1 MLKFNAS
8 NLEELQE
15 EVKTRAHEVAIAIV
29 TSVILGLEKGVDHV
43 EVGSVAG
50 GGLSIG
56 VKRSDFLN
64 ALQLNLECCQE
75 AEEYE
80 LCAKAVDWMAKLSA

>member
-1 MLKFNAS
+1 MLKFNAK

-15 EVKTRAHEVAIAIV
+15 EVKARSHEVAIAIV
-29 TSVILGLEKGVDHV
+29 SAVCLALEKDVDHV
-43 EVGSVAG
+43 EIGSVAE

-56 VKRSDFLN
+56 VKRSDYLK
-64 ALQLNLECCQE
+64 ALDLNLGRCQE

-80 LCAKAVDWMAKLSA
+80 LCAKVVDWMAKLSA